1 MREDSLPVDSRSL
14 CSLSSQLSPVNVQKP
29 RRDELLAPGTPHMK
43 VAGKQIQEKAVLYE
57 RVDHGRYFSGGVK
70 VKVHTDIVVP
80 KPLH

>member
-1 MREDSLPVDSRSL
+1 
-14 CSLSSQLSPVNVQKP
+14 
-29 RRDELLAPGTPHMK
+29 MK

-80 KPLH
+80 KPLHQEGVFHVHVDLGLGYSY